1 MCSSI
6 SKRLILKYCFANVC
20 SSQTYVN
27 DIIVSAHN
35 SDCLSN
41 QSFSQQGITMNQ
53 SLIEQL
59 ADARGIESEYTDA
72 WGNQAIIE
80 HTSKTKILAAMGYP
94 VDDEIALL
102 NVIEEETKQQWLTVL
117 EPVTVSRVDQ
127 PVPVFIKLPIDFVND
142 ELTLKVYQQGA
153 LIKEIKVVPIDNQ
166 LIANVEINDIEIQQ
180 YLIEIDFQLD
190 MGYFDLT
197 LLEDG
202 NDEPLGEG
210 RLIVAPQQCYKQPDI
225 VDGKKLWGPS
235 VQLYCVKS
243 EKNWGV
249 GDFSDLAYLIEK
261 VADRGADFVG
271 LNPIHA
277 LYPNNGNAC
286 SPYSPS
292 SRRWLN
298 VIYIDVEQVVGFSN
312 DQNTQA
318 LVNSD
323 AFKQQLLR
331 AKQSELVDY
340 ESVMDLKIRALKP
353 LYNYFLENELK
364 QKTSY
369 AEAFAAFKKD
379 GGDSLLQLAT
389 FDAIQ
394 DHFKSEGRYIG
405 DNWGWPVWPEEF
417 KDYNSAAVKNFVTEH
432 AELVDFYAYIQFVAL
447 TQLEKA
453 NAVSAEKGMAM
464 GTYRDLAVGVS
475 EGSTEIWANKDLYC
489 TDASVGAPPDV
500 LGPLGQNWG
509 LPPMDPVKLYQ
520 QAYQPII
527 DLFRSNM
534 HACGALRIDHVMALL
549 RLWWVPKGESSK
561 AGTYVYY
568 PVDDLLAILALESHL
583 NECAIIGEDLGT
595 VPDDIVGK
603 LQENGIH
610 SYKVFFFEQAEDGG
624 FFSPSH
630 YPEQAMATLTTHDMP
645 TLIGY
650 WHCKDLEL
658 GQQIGLYTGDEL
670 MKSLYDDRIKAKQ
683 AILDSLHGH
692 NSVSDNVGRDANYVG
707 MSQEL
712 NYGLQL
718 HMAKGATALL
728 SLQLEDWL
736 QMDMPVNI
744 PGTSEE
750 YPNWRRKLS
759 VNLEDIFNKPEINQL
774 THDLTKARSQA

>member
-1 MCSSI
+1 
-6 SKRLILKYCFANVC
+6 
-20 SSQTYVN
+20 
-27 DIIVSAHN
+27 
-35 SDCLSN
+35 
-41 QSFSQQGITMNQ
+41 MNE

-59 ADARGIESEYTDA
+59 VQARGIESQYTDA
-72 WGNQAIIE
+72 WGNQAIIDQA
-80 HTSKTKILAAMGYP
+80 SKEKILAAMGYP
-94 VDDEIALL
+94 VTDEAAL
-102 NVIEEETKQQWLTVL
+102 IEKVNEESNAAWLTVI
-117 EPVTVSRVDQ
+117 EPANIVRIGEAK
-127 PVPVFIKLPIDFVND
+127 PLFIKLPIDFVND
-142 ELTLKVYQQGA
+142 ELTLVVKQQGTV
-153 LIKEIKVVPIDNQ
+153 IKKLNVTPIDHE
-166 LIANVEINDIEIQQ
+166 LIASVEVNDIEIQQ
-180 YLIEIDFQLD
+180 YALD
-190 MGYFDLT
+190 VSFDLEMGYYELS
-197 LLEDG
+197 LVEEG
-202 NDEPLGEG
+202 QEEPLGEG
-210 RLIVAPQQCYKQPDI
+210 RLIVAPQSCFKQKEI
-225 VDGKKLWGPS
+225 VAGQKLWGPS
-235 VQLYCVKS
+235 VQLYCVRSKT
-243 EKNWGV
+243 NWGV
-249 GDFSDLAYLIEK
+249 GDFSDLATLIEK

-277 LYPNNGNAC
+277 LYPNNGDAC

-298 VIYIDVEQVVGFSN
+298 VIYIDVESVLGFGV
-312 DQNTQA
+312 DKATQE
-318 LVNSD
+318 LFNSD
-323 AFKQQLLR
+323 DFQAQLTAAR
-331 AKQSELVDY
+331 KTDHIDY
-340 ESVMDLKIRALKP
+340 GSVMDLKLRALKP
-353 LYNYFLENELK
+353 LYEYFAREEIANQTELAK
-364 QKTSY
+364 
-369 AEAFAAFKKD
+369 AFEAFKEE
-379 GGDSLLQLAT
+379 GGDSLAQLAA

-394 DHFKSEGRYIG
+394 DKFKSEGRYIG
-405 DNWGWPVWPEEF
+405 DNWGWPVWPDEF
-417 KDYNSAAVKNFVTEH
+417 KDYDSEAVRQFVKDN
-432 AELVDFYAYIQFVAL
+432 AELVDFYAYLQFVAL

-453 NAVSAEKGMAM
+453 NEVSQAKGMAM

-520 QAYQPII
+520 QGYQPII

-549 RLWWVPKGESSK
+549 RLWWVPKGESAK

-583 NECAIIGEDLGT
+583 NECSIIGEDLGT

-624 FFSPSH
+624 YYSPMH
-630 YPEQAMATLTTHDMP
+630 YKEQAMATLTTHDMP

-658 GQQIGLYTGDEL
+658 GQEIGLYQGEEL
-670 MKSLYDDRIKAKQ
+670 MQSLYADRVKSKQ

-692 NSVSDNVGRDANYVG
+692 NSIPEHIGRDANFVG
-707 MSQEL
+707 MTQDL
-712 NYGLQL
+712 NYGMQI
-718 HMAKGATALL
+718 HMAKGSSALL
-728 SLQLEDWL
+728 SLQIEDWL

-759 VNLEDIFNKPEINQL
+759 VDLEDIFEKPEINKL
-774 THDLTKARSQA
+774 THDLTQARKSA

>member
-1 MCSSI
+1 
-6 SKRLILKYCFANVC
+6 
-20 SSQTYVN
+20 
-27 DIIVSAHN
+27 
-35 SDCLSN
+35 
-41 QSFSQQGITMNQ
+41 MNE

-59 ADARGIESEYTDA
+59 VQARGIESQYTDA
-72 WGNQAIIE
+72 WGNQAIIDQA
-80 HTSKTKILAAMGYP
+80 SKEKILAAMGYP
-94 VDDEIALL
+94 VTDEAAL
-102 NVIEEETKQQWLTVL
+102 IEKVNEESNAAWLTVI
-117 EPVTVSRVDQ
+117 EPANIVRIGEAK
-127 PVPVFIKLPIDFVND
+127 PLFIKLPIDFVND
-142 ELTLKVYQQGA
+142 ELTLVVKQQGTVIQK
-153 LIKEIKVVPIDNQ
+153 LNVTPIDHE
-166 LIANVEINDIEIQQ
+166 LIASVEVNDIEIQQ
-180 YLIEIDFQLD
+180 YALDVSFDLD
-190 MGYFDLT
+190 MGYYELS
-197 LLEDG
+197 LVEEG
-202 NDEPLGEG
+202 QEEPLGEG
-210 RLIVAPQQCYKQPDI
+210 RLIVAPQSCFKQKEI
-225 VDGKKLWGPS
+225 VAGQKLWGPS
-235 VQLYCVKS
+235 VQLYCVRSKT
-243 EKNWGV
+243 NWGV
-249 GDFSDLAYLIEK
+249 GDFSDLATLIEK

-277 LYPNNGNAC
+277 LYPNNGDAC

-298 VIYIDVEQVVGFSN
+298 VIYIDVESVLGFGV
-312 DQNTQA
+312 DKATQE
-318 LVNSD
+318 LFNSD
-323 AFKQQLLR
+323 DFQAQLTAAR
-331 AKQSELVDY
+331 ETDHIDY
-340 ESVMDLKIRALKP
+340 GSVMDLKLRALKP
-353 LYNYFLENELK
+353 LYEYFAREEIANQTELAK
-364 QKTSY
+364 
-369 AEAFAAFKKD
+369 AFEAFKEE
-379 GGDSLLQLAT
+379 GGDSLAQLAA

-394 DHFKSEGRYIG
+394 DKFKSEGRYIG
-405 DNWGWPVWPEEF
+405 DNWGWPVWPDEF
-417 KDYNSAAVKNFVTEH
+417 KDYDSEAVRQFVKDN
-432 AELVDFYAYIQFVAL
+432 AELVDFYAYLQFVAL

-453 NAVSAEKGMAM
+453 NEVSQAKGMAM

-520 QAYQPII
+520 QGYQPII

-549 RLWWVPKGESSK
+549 RLWWVPKGESAK

-583 NECAIIGEDLGT
+583 NECSIIGEDLGT

-624 FFSPSH
+624 YYSPMH
-630 YPEQAMATLTTHDMP
+630 YKEQAMATLTTHDMP

-658 GQQIGLYTGDEL
+658 GQEIGLYQGEEL
-670 MKSLYDDRIKAKQ
+670 MQSLYADRVKSKQ

-692 NSVSDNVGRDANYVG
+692 NSIPEHIGRDANFVG
-707 MSQEL
+707 MTQDL
-712 NYGLQL
+712 NYGMQI
-718 HMAKGATALL
+718 HMAKGSSALL
-728 SLQLEDWL
+728 SLQIEDWL

-759 VNLEDIFNKPEINQL
+759 VDLEDIFEKPEINKL
-774 THDLTKARSQA
+774 THDLTQARKSA

>member
-1 MCSSI
+1 
-6 SKRLILKYCFANVC
+6 
-20 SSQTYVN
+20 
-27 DIIVSAHN
+27 
-35 SDCLSN
+35 
-41 QSFSQQGITMNQ
+41 MNE

-59 ADARGIESEYTDA
+59 VQARGIESQYTDA
-72 WGNQAIIE
+72 WGNQAIIDQA
-80 HTSKTKILAAMGYP
+80 SKEKILAAMGYP
-94 VDDEIALL
+94 VTDEAAL
-102 NVIEEETKQQWLTVL
+102 IEKVNEESSAAWLTVI
-117 EPVTVSRVDQ
+117 EPANIVRIGE
-127 PVPVFIKLPIDFVND
+127 PKPLFIKLPIDFVND
-142 ELTLKVYQQGA
+142 ELTLVVKQQGTVIQK
-153 LIKEIKVVPIDNQ
+153 LNVTPIDHE
-166 LIANVEINDIEIQQ
+166 LIASVEVNDIEIQQ
-180 YLIEIDFQLD
+180 YALD
-190 MGYFDLT
+190 VSFDLEMGYYELS
-197 LLEDG
+197 LVEEG
-202 NDEPLGEG
+202 QEEPLGEG
-210 RLIVAPQQCYKQPDI
+210 RLIVAPQSCFKQKEI
-225 VDGKKLWGPS
+225 IAGQKLWGPS
-235 VQLYCVKS
+235 VQLYCVRSKT
-243 EKNWGV
+243 NWGV
-249 GDFSDLAYLIEK
+249 GDFSDLATLIEK

-277 LYPNNGNAC
+277 LYPNNGDAC

-298 VIYIDVEQVVGFSN
+298 VIYIDVESVLGFGV
-312 DQNTQA
+312 DKATQE
-318 LVNSD
+318 LFNSD
-323 AFKQQLLR
+323 DFQAQLTAAR
-331 AKQSELVDY
+331 ETDHIDY
-340 ESVMDLKIRALKP
+340 GSVMDLKLRALKP
-353 LYNYFLENELK
+353 LYEYFAREEIANQTELAK
-364 QKTSY
+364 
-369 AEAFAAFKKD
+369 AFEAFKEE
-379 GGDSLLQLAT
+379 GGDSLVQLAT

-394 DHFKSEGRYIG
+394 DKFKSEGRYIG
-405 DNWGWPVWPEEF
+405 DNWGWPVWPDEF
-417 KDYNSAAVKNFVTEH
+417 KDFDSEAVRQFVKDN
-432 AELVDFYAYIQFVAL
+432 AELVDFYAYLQFVAL

-453 NAVSAEKGMAM
+453 NEVSQAKGMAM

-520 QAYQPII
+520 QGYQPII

-549 RLWWVPKGESSK
+549 RLWWVPKGESAK

-583 NECAIIGEDLGT
+583 NECSIIGEDLGT

-624 FFSPSH
+624 YYSPMH
-630 YPEQAMATLTTHDMP
+630 YKEQAMATLTTHDMP

-658 GQQIGLYTGDEL
+658 GQEIGLYQGEEL
-670 MKSLYDDRIKAKQ
+670 MQSLYADRVKSKQ

-692 NSVSDNVGRDANYVG
+692 NSIPEHIGRDANFVG
-707 MSQEL
+707 MTQDL
-712 NYGLQL
+712 NYGMQI
-718 HMAKGATALL
+718 HMAKGSSALL
-728 SLQLEDWL
+728 SLQIEDWL

-759 VNLEDIFNKPEINQL
+759 VDLEDIFEKPEINKL
-774 THDLTKARSQA
+774 THDLTQARKSA

>member
-1 MCSSI
+1 
-6 SKRLILKYCFANVC
+6 
-20 SSQTYVN
+20 
-27 DIIVSAHN
+27 
-35 SDCLSN
+35 
-41 QSFSQQGITMNQ
+41 MNA

-59 ADARGIESEYTDA
+59 VAARGIESKYTDA

-80 HTSKTKILAAMGYP
+80 QKSQEQILSAMGYP
-94 VDDEIALL
+94 VSDEAALM
-102 NVIEEETKQQWLTVL
+102 ETLEAEATQEWFTVL
-117 EPVTVSRVDQ
+117 EPATVARIGSTSALL
-127 PVPVFIKLPIDFVND
+127 IKLPIDFVND
-142 ELTLKVYQQGA
+142 ELILNIISDATSDSKKIVQSVKITPVDHE
-153 LIKEIKVVPIDNQ
+153 LIGS
-166 LIANVEINDIEIQQ
+166 VEINDIEIQQ
-180 YLIEIDFQLD
+180 YVVELDVEKQLNLD
-190 MGYFDLT
+190 IGYYQLE
-197 LLEDG
+197 LLEEG
-202 NDEPLGEG
+202 NDEPLGSG
-210 RLIVAPQQCYKQPDI
+210 RLIIAPAQCYKQPEI
-225 VDGKKLWGPS
+225 KAGKKLWGPS

-243 EKNWGV
+243 KNNWGV
-249 GDFSDLAYLIEK
+249 GDFTDLAYLIDK

-277 LYPNNGNAC
+277 LYPNNADAC

-298 VIYIDVEQVVGFSN
+298 VIYIDVQKVLGFET
-312 DQNTQA
+312 DKTTQA
-318 LVNSD
+318 IVNDD
-323 AFKQQLLR
+323 AFQQQLMA
-331 AKQSELVDY
+331 AKSSTQVDY
-340 ESVMDLKIRALKP
+340 GSVMDLKLRALKP
-353 LYNYFLENELK
+353 LYQFFLKNEGAATSDYAKAFSDFKANGGENLK
-364 QKTSY
+364 
-369 AEAFAAFKKD
+369 
-379 GGDSLLQLAT
+379 QLAT

-394 DHFKSEGRYIG
+394 DKFKSEGKYIG
-405 DNWGWPVWPEEF
+405 DNWGWPVWPQELQ
-417 KDYNSAAVKNFVTEH
+417 DYNSPAVAKFADDN

-447 TQLEKA
+447 QQLEDVDALSK
-453 NAVSAEKGMAM
+453 SKGMAM

-520 QAYQPII
+520 QGYQPII

-549 RLWWVPKGESSK
+549 RLWWVPKGETAK

-583 NECAIIGEDLGT
+583 NECTIIGEDLGT

-624 FFSPSH
+624 YFSPEH
-630 YPEQAMATLTTHDMP
+630 YTEQAMATLTTHDMP

-658 GQQIGLYTGDEL
+658 GQEIGLYSGDAL
-670 MKSLYDDRIKAKQ
+670 LKSLYADRLNSKQ
-683 AILDSLHGH
+683 EILNSLHGH
-692 NSVSDNVGRDANYVG
+692 QSIPQEVGNDANFVG
-707 MSQEL
+707 MTKEL
-712 NYGLQL
+712 NYGLQV
-718 HMAKGATALL
+718 HMAKGSSALL

-744 PGTSEE
+744 PGTSDE

-759 VNLEDIFNKPEINQL
+759 VDLEDIFSMPEVNQL
-774 THDLTKARSQA
+774 THDLTKARMG

>member
-1 MCSSI
+1 
-6 SKRLILKYCFANVC
+6 
-20 SSQTYVN
+20 
-27 DIIVSAHN
+27 
-35 SDCLSN
+35 
-41 QSFSQQGITMNQ
+41 MNE

-59 ADARGIESEYTDA
+59 VQARGIESQYTDA
-72 WGNQAIIE
+72 WGNQAIIDQA
-80 HTSKTKILAAMGYP
+80 SKEKILAAMGYP
-94 VDDEIALL
+94 VTDEAAL
-102 NVIEEETKQQWLTVL
+102 IEKVNEESNAAWLTVI
-117 EPVTVSRVDQ
+117 EPANIVRIGEAK
-127 PVPVFIKLPIDFVND
+127 PLLIKLPIDFVND
-142 ELTLKVYQQGA
+142 ELTLVVKQQGTVIQK
-153 LIKEIKVVPIDNQ
+153 LNVTPIDHE
-166 LIANVEINDIEIQQ
+166 LIASVEVNDIEIQQ
-180 YLIEIDFQLD
+180 YALD
-190 MGYFDLT
+190 VSFDLEMGYYELS
-197 LLEDG
+197 LVEEG
-202 NDEPLGEG
+202 QEEPLGEG
-210 RLIVAPQQCYKQPDI
+210 RLIVAPQSCFKQKEI
-225 VDGKKLWGPS
+225 IAGQKLWGPS
-235 VQLYCVKS
+235 VQLYCVRSKT
-243 EKNWGV
+243 NWGV
-249 GDFSDLAYLIEK
+249 GDFSDLATLIEK

-277 LYPNNGNAC
+277 LYPNNGDAC

-298 VIYIDVEQVVGFSN
+298 VIYIDVESVLGFGV
-312 DQNTQA
+312 DKATQE
-318 LVNSD
+318 LFNSD
-323 AFKQQLLR
+323 DFQAQLTAAR
-331 AKQSELVDY
+331 ETDHIDY
-340 ESVMDLKIRALKP
+340 GSVMDLKLRALKP
-353 LYNYFLENELK
+353 LYEYFAREEIANQTELAK
-364 QKTSY
+364 
-369 AEAFAAFKKD
+369 AFEAFKEE
-379 GGDSLLQLAT
+379 GGDSLAQLAA

-394 DHFKSEGRYIG
+394 DKFKSEGRYIG
-405 DNWGWPVWPEEF
+405 DNWGWPVWPDEF
-417 KDYNSAAVKNFVTEH
+417 KDFNSEAVRQFVKDN
-432 AELVDFYAYIQFVAL
+432 AELVDFYAYLQFVAL

-453 NAVSAEKGMAM
+453 NEVSQAKGMAM

-520 QAYQPII
+520 QGYQPII

-549 RLWWVPKGESSK
+549 RLWWVPKGESAK

-583 NECAIIGEDLGT
+583 NECSIIGEDLGT

-624 FFSPSH
+624 YYSPMH
-630 YPEQAMATLTTHDMP
+630 YKEQAMATLTTHDMP

-658 GQQIGLYTGDEL
+658 GQEIGLYQGEEL
-670 MKSLYDDRIKAKQ
+670 MQSLYADRVKSKQ

-692 NSVSDNVGRDANYVG
+692 NSIPEHIGRDANFVG
-707 MSQEL
+707 MTQDL
-712 NYGLQL
+712 NYGMQI
-718 HMAKGATALL
+718 HMAKGSSALL
-728 SLQLEDWL
+728 SLQIEDWL

-759 VNLEDIFNKPEINQL
+759 VDLEDIFEKPEINKL
-774 THDLTKARSQA
+774 THDLTQARKSA